1 MRQNATSARFTA
13 FSWSSTDMKI
23 SSAFL
28 RISTPT
34 VPIAN
39 RMPDSIT
46 K

>member
-1 MRQNATSARFTA
+1 MRLNATSARFTA

-23 SSAFL
+23 SKALL

-34 VPIAN
+34 EPIAN